1 MLFTGLFTLLK
12 ITQSFLYGGSRI
24 IQTTAGKINKN
35 ARDLYLVKAPKNTK
49 TTESISKNQSCKSEK
64 VIY

>member
-12 ITQSFLYGGSRI
+12 ITQSFFYGGSRI

-35 ARDLYLVKAPKNTK
+35 ARDLYLVNAPENTK
-49 TTESISKNQSCKSEK
+49 ITEK
-64 VIY
+64 VFLKTKAVNLKK

>member
-24 IQTTAGKINKN
+24 IHTTAGKINKS

-49 TTESISKNQSCKSEK
+49 RKEK
-64 VIY
+64 VFAKTKALNLKK